1 MTIYLFI
8 DLPFNEI
15 GCYPTSLRD
24 EEREG
29 ESERGEGKSRAAING
44 ATNFLF
50 LSLAS
55 LRLGFSPTVRVQGH
69 MSDPMGC
76 IQARVLFH
84 IYHLISPRS
93 LHTLSSDL
101 II

>member
-24 EEREG
+24 EERER

-50 LSLAS
+50 LSLWLPSAWIQSHSTSARTYERSDGLHSGQSS
-55 LRLGFSPTVRVQGH
+55 LSHISSHFSPVPSH
-69 MSDPMGC
+69 
-76 IQARVLFH
+76 
-84 IYHLISPRS
+84 S
-93 LHTLSSDL
+93 LL
-101 II
+101 

>member
-24 EEREG
+24 EERER

-55 LRLGFSPTVRVQGH
+55 LRLDSVPQYECK
-69 MSDPMGC
+69 D
-76 IQARVLFH
+76 I
-84 IYHLISPRS
+84 
-93 LHTLSSDL
+93 
-101 II
+101 